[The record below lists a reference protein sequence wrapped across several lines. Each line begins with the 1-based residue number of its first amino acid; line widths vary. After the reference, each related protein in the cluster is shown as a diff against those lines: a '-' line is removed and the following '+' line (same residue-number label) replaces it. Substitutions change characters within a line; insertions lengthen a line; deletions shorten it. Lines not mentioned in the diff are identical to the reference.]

1 MKDCRRIHLLCPE
14 FQSGTLDPAGQDVVR
29 DHLASC
35 PECIAFY
42 SQEAALDQ
50 LVADIPAVA
59 APEGFEQELA
69 FRLTLPDEPALRKAG
84 WRNVLHLRRAAFA
97 ATALLAVAVSV
108 MFFLPREA
116 PEPASPTWASR
127 LATPAIPTTRQVYKP
142 MAAPAPRMTSAS
154 APLLAAAKPVEIP
167 LPAAARRTNSTPSVR
182 LISRDVDSGN
192 AYYIEMPATYR
203 ISDFRELESRY
214 IREVSY

>member
-1 MKDCRRIHLLCPE
+1 MKDCRRIQLLCPE
-14 FQSGTLDPAGQDVVR
+14 FQSGTLEPAWQDVVR
-29 DHLASC
+29 DHLSAC

-42 SQEAALDQ
+42 GQEAALDQ
-50 LVADIPAVA
+50 MIADVPSVA
-59 APEGFEQELA
+59 APDGFERELA
-69 FRLTLPDEPALRKAG
+69 FRLTLPDEPALRG
-84 WRNVLHLRRAAFA
+84 EGRRGLHRMRRAAFA
-97 ATALLAVAVSV
+97 ATAILAVAVSV

-116 PEPASPTWASR
+116 PAPSPSSWASR
-127 LATPAIPTTRQVYKP
+127 LAIPAIPATRQVYKP
-142 MAAPAPRMTSAS
+142 TAAPAPRMTSAS

-167 LPAAARRTNSTPSVR
+167 LPAAARRTNSTPSVQ